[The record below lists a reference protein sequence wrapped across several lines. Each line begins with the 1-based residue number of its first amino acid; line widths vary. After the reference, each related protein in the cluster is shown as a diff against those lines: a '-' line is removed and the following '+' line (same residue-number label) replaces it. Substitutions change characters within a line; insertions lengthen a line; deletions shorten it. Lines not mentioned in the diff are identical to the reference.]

1 MFNKKL
7 EKSFIA
13 SMLLVCS
20 LTMVGCQSSIDE
32 EVEQRNAEVI
42 NSYKSLG
49 YVDYNYYVENETT
62 GDEFDFELLKNMI
75 KARYESG
82 DITYHADTDLAITGY
97 SLAILESFNPDVTQ
111 YQAELVA
118 EDVMKWIEAV
128 EEEKKE
134 ANKLTNNEIIKL
146 MEDEV
151 YKRFGVI
158 NASLFRLVYYLETEE
173 ENFSIGEVTAV
184 QTGKKVLKI
193 KVQKYTGDV
202 LVEEIQ

>member
-42 NSYKSLG
+42 NSYKRLG

-202 LVEEIQ
+202 FVEELQ

>member
-202 LVEEIQ
+202 FVEELQ